1 VVQETKMKDN
11 FKSLI
16 ELLDFFKE
24 EKTCYEFLA
33 QQIWEGGK
41 AVCPHCNSTKVYTTK
56 SRSTNP
62 VKKDIPEYRCAS
74 KECGKKFTATVGTIF
89 ESSKI
94 SLRTWY
100 AAIYL
105 ASSSKK
111 GISSLQVSRQLNI
124 TQKTAWYLLQR
135 IREMF
140 KESAP
145 TMLKGT
151 VEVDETYVGGKDKN
165 RHANKKK
172 GGRGRSTDKT
182 PVVGLLERDGRVIT
196 FVVPDTS
203 AKTIQP
209 IMVANVAQ
217 DALLL
222 TDNYLSYK
230 GLDKVYNHVTV
241 KAIDGNFKTV
251 GKFHTN
257 NIENFWS
264 IFKRGII
271 GVYHYVSPKHL
282 HRYGV
287 EFSYRYNSRKIA
299 DGIRFE
305 DVIKQSANK
314 LLPYKTLIAK

>member
-1 VVQETKMKDN
+1 MKTT

-41 AVCPHCNSTKVYTTK
+41 AVCPHCNSAKVYTTK

-62 VKKDIPEYRCAS
+62 AKKDIPEYRCAS

-111 GISSLQVSRQLNI
+111 GISSLQVSRQLDI

-140 KESAP
+140 KETAP
-145 TMLKGT
+145 AMLKGT

-165 RHANKKK
+165 RHASKKK
-172 GGRGRSTDKT
+172 GGRGRGTDKT
-182 PVVGLLERDGRVIT
+182 PVVGLLERDGKVLT
-196 FVVPDTS
+196 FVVPDTQAS
-203 AKTIQP
+203 TIQP
-209 IMVANVAQ
+209 LMVEFVAQ
-217 DALLL
+217 EALLI
-222 TDNYLSYK
+222 TDSYRSYR
-230 GLDKVYNHVTV
+230 GLEKVYNHVTV
-241 KAIDGNFKTV
+241 KPIDGNFKTT

-257 NIENFWS
+257 NIENYWS

-271 GVYHYVSPKHL
+271 GVYHFVSTKHL
-282 HRYGV
+282 HRYCN
-287 EFSYRYNSRKIA
+287 EFGYRYNTRKESEQV
-299 DGIRFE
+299 RFE
-305 DVIKQSANK
+305 DVVKRSSNK
-314 LLPYKTLIAK
+314 LLPYKTLIKN